1 MKIAEIMELST
12 ADLQERVEAEKANY
26 EQLIL
31 NHSISPLENP
41 GQIKQLRKT
50 IARMLTVLNQREL
63 NDK

>member
-12 ADLQERVEAEKANY
+12 ADIQERVEAEKANY

-41 GQIKQLRKT
+41 CQIKQLRKT
-50 IARMLTVLNQREL
+50 IARMMTVLSQREL

>member
-1 MKIAEIMELST
+1 MKIAEIKELST
-12 ADLQERVEAEKANY
+12 ADLQDRIEAEKANY

-41 GQIKQLRKT
+41 CQIKQQRRT
-50 IARMLTVLNQREL
+50 IARMMTVLGQREF